1 MVINRIPPN
10 DDYSQVLHYM
20 SCPPKVKVLS
30 EQPREA
36 GRESQ
41 RAGILPQEQGG
52 EDGKEGKEEREERG
66 NVSVVIIIM
75 IVMVLYAILRQV

>member
-10 DDYSQVLHYM
+10 DDCSQVLYYM
-20 SCPPKVKVLS
+20 SCPPKVLS

-75 IVMVLYAILRQV
+75 IVMVLYAILRQI